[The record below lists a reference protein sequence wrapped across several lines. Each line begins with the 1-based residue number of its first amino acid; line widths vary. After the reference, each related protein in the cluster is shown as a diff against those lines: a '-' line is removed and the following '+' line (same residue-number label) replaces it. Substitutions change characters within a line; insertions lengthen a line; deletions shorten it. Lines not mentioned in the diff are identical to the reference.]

1 MKIKELPEDIRE
13 IALHRIQNAG
23 DDYIANLTIPI
34 QEVYLINA
42 FVWESTI
49 EGDDIWCD
57 VLIGKFDSFR
67 EFHKKP
73 PTTPQAANKYQ
84 VNIKG
89 TPCDVYD
96 VLKAFDV
103 RNPAIQ
109 HAIKKLLMPGKRGHK
124 DKIQDLL
131 EAKQSIV
138 RAINLENE

>member
-13 IALHRIQNAG
+13 IALKRVNEDG
-23 DDYIANLTIPI
+23 GTYRDSLSIPI
-34 QEVYLINA
+34 QETHLDNA
-42 FVWESTI
+42 FLWESTP
-49 EGDDIWCD
+49 ERHYIWQD
-57 VLIGKFDSFR
+57 VNRGKYQSFR
-67 EFHKKP
+67 DIHKNP
-73 PTTPQAANKYQ
+73 PTTQHAPTKYQ

-89 TPCDVYD
+89 SPCDVYD

-124 DKIQDLL
+124 DKLQDLL